1 MFNYQFAIHSP
12 LLDGQNLCNRH
23 KNSFFNH
30 ICLGFSA
37 GTLPPVK
44 NTIAICRGL
53 KGKLKCMR
61 ILSCLKS
68 LESSM
73 LFFKK
78 NLLLMA
84 GALRNFYRNYLRF
97 PCGYVVFVWF

>member
-12 LLDGQNLCNRH
+12 LLDGQNLCNRR

-73 LFFKK
+73 LF
-78 NLLLMA
+78 
-84 GALRNFYRNYLRF
+84 
-97 PCGYVVFVWF
+97 